1 MARAEAVADPR
12 IEEWLRGQPKD
23 LRGLCAAAREALD
36 LALPDARHAI
46 KWGFPTWVGKGT
58 VVALLPYTRHV
69 NLQFHRGASLPD
81 PDRLLLG
88 SGKELRHVRLEHAKD
103 LKTPAVRALL
113 RAAWRL
119 DREAS

>member
-1 MARAEAVADPR
+1 MARAETWADPKV
-12 IEEWLRGQPKD
+12 EDWLRRQPKD
-23 LRGLCAAAREALD
+23 LRDLCEAARGVLD
-36 LALPDARHAI
+36 LALPDARQAI

-58 VVALLPYTRHV
+58 IVAIVPYTSHV

-81 PDRLLLG
+81 PDGLLLG

-103 LKTPAVRALL
+103 LKTPTVKALL

-119 DREAS
+119 DQEGA